1 MFLAFLWEKNK
12 KKNVKKIGHAN
23 VSIFFFL
30 EFSIVKKKKQEII
43 EFGKLHTT
51 FAIRELHVLFVNH
64 QKNVV
69 GVIFLTLTFYHK
81 KQTQHFIT
89 QKHNLQ
95 FIQTKKVTIL
105 N

>member
-1 MFLAFLWEKNK
+1 VGKNK
-12 KKNVKKIGHAN
+12 KKCEKNRACKCEY
-23 VSIFFFL
+23 FFFL
-30 EFSIVKKKKQEII
+30 EFSIVKKKQEII

>member
-1 MFLAFLWEKNK
+1 VGKNK
-12 KKNVKKIGHAN
+12 KKCEKNRACKCEY
-23 VSIFFFL
+23 FFL
-30 EFSIVKKKKQEII
+30 EFSIVKKKKKKQEII

-69 GVIFLTLTFYHK
+69 GVIFLPLTFYHK